1 MPNVKS
7 RMDGQLLGAIKSCL
21 KLELYSNAAFI
32 GELLV
37 ANANSEKAKIKVA
50 DAYNGTA
57 IIRPIKAIQG
67 I

>member
-1 MPNVKS
+1 MPNAKP
-7 RMDGQLLGAIKSCL
+7 RMDSQLFSAIKSCL

-50 DAYNGTA
+50 DAYNGTT
-57 IIRPIKAIQG
+57 IIRFVKTI
-67 I
+67 